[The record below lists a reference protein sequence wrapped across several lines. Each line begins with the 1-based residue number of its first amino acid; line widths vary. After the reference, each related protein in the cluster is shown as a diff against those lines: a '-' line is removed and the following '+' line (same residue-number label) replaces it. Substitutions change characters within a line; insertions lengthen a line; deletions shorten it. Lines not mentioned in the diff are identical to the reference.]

1 MDRKLSRPVIFQTSP
16 RVAALALTLLLLTL
30 ALAPMTN
37 GPVGEARGETVTK
50 TVGKDQYWPYRFT
63 AKATDTLKVVAK
75 EANGRVFDLFLMK
88 DYMFDRYEEALAQS
102 GSIEYV
108 EDHSRLSTYNMS
120 YEKVMPNPGGTY
132 YLLIDNTE
140 APDEAAGGSYANA
153 SLNMTLTV
161 ETEAASPGVGLL
173 LSGLAVLATGA
184 LMAVRRGR
192 T

>member
-63 AKATDTLKVVAK
+63 AKATDALKVVAK

-88 DYMFDRYEEALAQS
+88 D
-102 GSIEYV
+102 
-108 EDHSRLSTYNMS
+108 
-120 YEKVMPNPGGTY
+120 
-132 YLLIDNTE
+132 
-140 APDEAAGGSYANA
+140 
-153 SLNMTLTV
+153 
-161 ETEAASPGVGLL
+161 
-173 LSGLAVLATGA
+173 
-184 LMAVRRGR
+184 
-192 T
+192 